1 MRCQVSGVRCE
12 VAPVYTFRD
21 HSGLLET
28 NERADLARN
37 NRKITLESLNKNGN
51 VQDLINFVNEKKP
64 PNGNLLLI
72 NST

>member
-1 MRCQVSGVRCE
+1 MRFE
-12 VAPVYTFRD
+12 VAPAYTFRD

-28 NERADLARN
+28 NERADMARN
-37 NRKITLESLNKNGN
+37 NRKITVESLNKNGN